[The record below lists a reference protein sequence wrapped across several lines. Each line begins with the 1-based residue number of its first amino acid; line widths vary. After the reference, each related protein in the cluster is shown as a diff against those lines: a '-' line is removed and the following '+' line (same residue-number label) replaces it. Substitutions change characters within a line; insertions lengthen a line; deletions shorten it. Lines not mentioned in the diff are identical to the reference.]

1 VLLLLA
7 SALLLLLD
15 SSYVFLP
22 RDAMLAWYVLLA
34 CLSICLS
41 QAVLSSRINV
51 SSRKQYNTVA
61 QGLQFS
67 DAKGSGEI
75 PIGLPKGASNI
86 RGVGEVCDL

>member
-1 VLLLLA
+1 
-7 SALLLLLD
+7 
-15 SSYVFLP
+15 
-22 RDAMLAWYVLLA
+22 
-34 CLSICLS
+34 
-41 QAVLSSRINV
+41 V